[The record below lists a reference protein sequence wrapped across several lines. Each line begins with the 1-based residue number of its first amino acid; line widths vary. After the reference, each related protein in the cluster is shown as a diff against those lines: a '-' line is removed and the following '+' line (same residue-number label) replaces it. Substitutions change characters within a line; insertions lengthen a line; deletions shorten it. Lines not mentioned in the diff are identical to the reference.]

1 MKLINNR
8 YQQHMDF
15 DECPSWFLVVENSHE
30 YLKVVEELRSEC
42 AEGEESEFVF
52 SDNSNILS
60 MSKTCLLLYNYFDLD
75 INNKK
80 IVNEINSRV
89 LDFVSKNDFVQDF
102 CEVNKILININDK
115 ILENFDLDIEYDD
128 DFSYDKFIKLSSYK
142 ISEQSK
148 FVDKVMSYIKLY
160 TKLKNTK
167 LVVFIGL
174 SMYLSKEE
182 IQLFI
187 KELNYLELKCLFVEP
202 YQKYKIE
209 NSKIIIIDEDLC
221 EI

>member
-15 DECPSWFLVVENSHE
+15 DEHSSWFLVVENSHE
-30 YLKVVEELRSEC
+30 YLKVVEELIAEC
-42 AEGEESEFVF
+42 VECEESEFVF
-52 SDNSNILS
+52 SDKSNILN
-60 MSKTCLLLYNYFDLD
+60 MSKTCLLLYDYFDLD

-80 IVNEINSRV
+80 IIGEINNRI
-89 LDFVSKNDFVQDF
+89 LNFVSQNDFVQDF

-115 ILENFDLDIEYDD
+115 ILDNFDLDIEYDD
-128 DFSYDKFIKLSSYK
+128 DFSYDKFIKLSGYR

-148 FVDKVMSYIKLY
+148 FIDKIMAYIKLY

-167 LVVFIGL
+167 LVVFVGL

-187 KELNYLELKCLFVEP
+187 KELEYLELRCLFVEP

-209 NSKIIIIDEDLC
+209 NSGIIIIDEDLC

>member
-15 DECPSWFLVVENSHE
+15 DERSSWFLIVENSHE
-30 YLKVVEELRSEC
+30 YLKVVEELIAEC
-42 AEGEESEFVF
+42 VECKESEFVF
-52 SDNSNILS
+52 SDKSNILN
-60 MSKTCLLLYNYFDLD
+60 MSKTCLLLYDYFDLD

-80 IVNEINSRV
+80 IIGEINNRI
-89 LDFVSKNDFVQDF
+89 LNFVSQNDFVQDF
-102 CEVNKILININDK
+102 CEVNKMLININDK
-115 ILENFDLDIEYDD
+115 ILDNIDLDIEYDD
-128 DFSYDKFIKLSSYK
+128 DFSYDKFIKLSSYR

-148 FVDKVMSYIKLY
+148 FIDKIMAYIKLY

-167 LVVFIGL
+167 LVVFVGL
-174 SMYLSKEE
+174 STYLSKEE
-182 IQLFI
+182 IKLFI
-187 KELNYLELKCLFVEP
+187 KELEYLELMCLFVEP

-209 NSKIIIIDEDLC
+209 NSGTIIIDDDLC